1 MMFFFLP
8 VFMVLVFTGAP
19 QLGLLSIL
27 GFIVKL
33 LVVLVL
39 IIVIKITHARL
50 RLDQALRFFWTKV
63 GLAGLIAVGFAL
75 LGL

>member
-1 MMFFFLP
+1 
-8 VFMVLVFTGAP
+8 
-19 QLGLLSIL
+19 LLSIL
-27 GFIVKL
+27 GFLVKL

-39 IIVIKITHARL
+39 LIVIKITHARL

-63 GLAGLIAVGFAL
+63 GLAGLVAVVFAL